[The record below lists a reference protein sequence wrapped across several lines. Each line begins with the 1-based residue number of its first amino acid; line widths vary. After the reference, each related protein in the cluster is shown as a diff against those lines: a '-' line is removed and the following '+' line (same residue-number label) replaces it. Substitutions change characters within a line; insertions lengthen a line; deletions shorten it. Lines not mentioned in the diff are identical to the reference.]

1 MTTAKKELGPCQVRS
16 ETDNPCARPAVVEI
30 RGIPFCERCACEQE
44 ACFAIGE
51 LTEGPQYLR
60 DELLV
65 EALDRMR

>member
-30 RGIPFCERCACEQE
+30 GASSSVSGACEQE
-44 ACFAIGE
+44 ACFVIGE